1 VFPPLNCHIT
11 IEVTE
16 ATDVASNTQR
26 GPAANDY
33 IETYKIKQKNR
44 VKNQFVVARTN
55 VIQTEGNIRNGT
67 YLCRVIHRE

>member
-1 VFPPLNCHIT
+1 VFPPLNFHIT

-16 ATDVASNTQR
+16 ATDVAGNTQR

-33 IETYKIKQKNR
+33 IETYKIKNR

>member
-1 VFPPLNCHIT
+1 MNFHIT

-16 ATDVASNTQR
+16 ATDVARNTQR

-33 IETYKIKQKNR
+33 IETYKIKNR

>member
-1 VFPPLNCHIT
+1 LNFHIT

-16 ATDVASNTQR
+16 ATDVARNTQR

-33 IETYKIKQKNR
+33 IETYKIKNR